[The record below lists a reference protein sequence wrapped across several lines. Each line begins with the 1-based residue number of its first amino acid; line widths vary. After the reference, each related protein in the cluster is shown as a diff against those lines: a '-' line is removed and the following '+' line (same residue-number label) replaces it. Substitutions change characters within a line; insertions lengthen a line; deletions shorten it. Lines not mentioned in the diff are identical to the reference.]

1 MNVSQAVCLLLSGL
15 LSAAKINEKLM
26 SDLEEKTLFDVIE
39 EKPTQP
45 LLLNR
50 SMNEVFEDKRR
61 KQMRDEFCAKYKL
74 ECE

>member
-1 MNVSQAVCLLLSGL
+1 
-15 LSAAKINEKLM
+15 M
-26 SDLEEKTLFDVIE
+26 SNLEEKTLFDVIE

-50 SMNEVFEDKRR
+50 SMNEVFEDKKR

>member
-1 MNVSQAVCLLLSGL
+1 
-15 LSAAKINEKLM
+15 M
-26 SDLEEKTLFDVIE
+26 SNLEEKTLFDVIE

-61 KQMRDEFCAKYKL
+61 KQMREEFIEKYHLDKDG
-74 ECE
+74 